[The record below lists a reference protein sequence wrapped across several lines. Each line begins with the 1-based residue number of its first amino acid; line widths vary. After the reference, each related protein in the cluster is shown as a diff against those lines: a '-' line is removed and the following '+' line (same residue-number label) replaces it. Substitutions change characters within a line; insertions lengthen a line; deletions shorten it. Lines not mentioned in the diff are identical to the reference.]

1 MLYNIRE
8 DNMPRGLSGRI
19 VLEIDPSK
27 KDLLYIALAKNKL
40 TLKDWFIA
48 QCDNYLNEYSQ
59 LGLFTEEVAENTISY
74 KGDKK

>member
-1 MLYNIRE
+1 
-8 DNMPRGLSGRI
+8 MPRGLSGRI

-40 TLKDWFIA
+40 TLKDWFIV
-48 QCDNYLNEYSQ
+48 QCDNYLNEYNQ
-59 LGLFTEEVAENTISY
+59 LRLFNEEAAENPLSY

>member
-1 MLYNIRE
+1 
-8 DNMPRGLSGRI
+8 MPRGFSGRI

-40 TLKDWFIA
+40 TLKDWFLT
-48 QCDNYLNEYSQ
+48 QCDKYLNEYNQ
-59 LGLFTEEVAENTISY
+59 LGLFSEEAAEKPISY